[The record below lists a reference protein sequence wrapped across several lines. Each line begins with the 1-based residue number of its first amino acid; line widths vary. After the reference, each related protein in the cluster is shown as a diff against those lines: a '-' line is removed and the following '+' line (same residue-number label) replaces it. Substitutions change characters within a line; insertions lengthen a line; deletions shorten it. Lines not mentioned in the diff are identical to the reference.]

1 MLYDSTYMSYLK
13 YTNLQKENI
22 GHGLSGTGDR
32 KGKRC
37 PMGAVSILPGANVL
51 EICCT
56 TTCIYLTLLYYM
68 FKNGYGCKIYV
79 TCL

>member
-1 MLYDSTYMSYLK
+1 MLYDSTYMSCLK

-22 GHGLSGTGDR
+22 GHWLSGTGGR
-32 KGKRC
+32 KGKRRC
-37 PMGAVSILPGANVL
+37 PVGVVSILPGENVL

-68 FKNGYGCKIYV
+68 FKNG
-79 TCL
+79 